1 MNNIKTSRNN
11 NAECPICHNKLENS
25 VCTSCGWVH
34 MVFPEQV
41 PQAIAIFN
49 AKRREVAMRIL
60 SQYETSTKKLNK
72 LFKELEEAKEMASTY
87 QNNANN
93 TINEINKL
101 KIELEEAKEMAST
114 YQNNANN
121 TINEINKLKIE
132 LEEAREKKAN
142 THGIVYIT
150 DLAND
155 FQAVATINSGINTY
169 GSDATDGSHHMI
181 RLSPFSIQLLAKHF
195 SVEPIGKHLLLKDLT
210 DGSMNI
216 PKSGI
221 YVEGKTI
228 KINKD
233 IEVKFLRIL

>member
-1 MNNIKTSRNN
+1 MDNIKTSRNN

-49 AKRREVAMRIL
+49 AKRREVAMRIH

-101 KIELEEAKEMAST
+101 KIELEEAK
-114 YQNNANN
+114 
-121 TINEINKLKIE
+121 
-132 LEEAREKKAN
+132 EKKAN

>member
-1 MNNIKTSRNN
+1 MDNIKTSRNN
-11 NAECPICHNKLENS
+11 NAECPICHSKLENS

-41 PQAIAIFN
+41 PQAIATFN
-49 AKRREVAMRIL
+49 AKRREVAMRIH

-101 KIELEEAKEMAST
+101 KIELEEAK
-114 YQNNANN
+114 
-121 TINEINKLKIE
+121 
-132 LEEAREKKAN
+132 EKKAN

>member
-101 KIELEEAKEMAST
+101 KIELEEA
-114 YQNNANN
+114 
-121 TINEINKLKIE
+121 
-132 LEEAREKKAN
+132 REKKAN

-169 GSDATDGSHHMI
+169 GSDATD
-181 RLSPFSIQLLAKHF
+181 
-195 SVEPIGKHLLLKDLT
+195 
-210 DGSMNI
+210 
-216 PKSGI
+216 
-221 YVEGKTI
+221 
-228 KINKD
+228 
-233 IEVKFLRIL
+233 

>member
-41 PQAIAIFN
+41 PQDIAIFN
-49 AKRREVAMRIL
+49 AKRREVAMRIH

-72 LFKELEEAKEMASTY
+72 LFK
-87 QNNANN
+87 
-93 TINEINKL
+93 
-101 KIELEEAKEMAST
+101 ELEEAKEMAST